1 LNVTKLLARPMLGR
15 MRVVRLA
22 MVLGA
27 VLWVNCTGP
36 GPTAAPRPIESLRL
50 LPSSPGGPI
59 PLIVHE
65 MKLFEVEATKTDGG
79 LIRLPAEG
87 LIWET
92 SDPTVATVSEEGV
105 VSAQG
110 RGEATIRVTS
120 GEVFAEANVV
130 VKARVTITPSPVGL
144 SCFCGGT
151 YQFWSDEYWRLGVGD
166 ALPLTATYVDIDG
179 VPIDEE
185 PHANWISSDPA
196 AVSVDAEGRVVALV
210 RSRFAGIT
218 AATPDG
224 AAYAHV
230 QVLDTISG
238 RPATVRLAHGAVG
251 LDAVTFEHN
260 KGDPVTL
267 EFGESLE
274 IPITSGFFLLQARG
288 VPFLS
293 ETAAL
298 EVSRSFLVLEGDQ
311 LSLYVVGG
319 KVSLGPGVLGP
330 RAELAWAWDRPTHVS
345 DDSVRIRLVQGFTG
359 LLGVHVLSPGEPAD
373 ELPELCYFDPGD
385 AWGYDTRPAGGID
398 VVLQRKFGA
407 GNPQHR
413 VRVNPPPGS
422 SVTYVIDFATPN
434 GDGYNLVA
442 FPDP

>member
-1 LNVTKLLARPMLGR
+1 MT
-15 MRVVRLA
+15 
-22 MVLGA
+22 
-27 VLWVNCTGP
+27 
-36 GPTAAPRPIESLRL
+36 
-50 LPSSPGGPI
+50 
-59 PLIVHE
+59 
-65 MKLFEVEATKTDGG
+65 LFEVEATKTDGAV
-79 LIRLPAEG
+79 IRLSAAR
-87 LIWET
+87 LVWDT

-120 GEVFAEANVV
+120 GDVLAEANVV

-210 RSRFAGIT
+210 RSRFAAIT

-230 QVLDTISG
+230 QVLNMVSG

-251 LDAVTFEHN
+251 LGPVTFEHN
-260 KGDPVTL
+260 KGEPVTL

-274 IPITSGFFLLQARG
+274 IPVTSGLFLLTARG

-293 ETAAL
+293 ETTAL
-298 EVSRSFLVLEGDQ
+298 AVSRRFLVLEGDQ
-311 LSLYVVGG
+311 LSSYVVGG
-319 KVSLGPGVLGP
+319 RVLSGPGVFSP
-330 RAELAWAWDRPTHVS
+330 RAELASAWDRHTDVAG
-345 DDSVRIRLVQGFTG
+345 DSVRIRLVQGFTG
-359 LLGVHVLSPGEPAD
+359 FLGVHVLSPGELAD
-373 ELPELCYFDPGD
+373 EVPELCYFDPGD
-385 AWGYDTRPAGGID
+385 VWGYDTRPAGGID
-398 VVLQRKFGA
+398 VVLQRKFGL

-422 SVTYVIDFATPN
+422 SVTYVIDSGTPN
-434 GDGYNLVA
+434 GDGYSLVA